1 MSVQPIEE
9 IILKLEADT
18 LSTFTKVSETMA
30 QYSDAMYLLKFNSE
44 NIEHIR
50 KFYLGLESLKEA
62 FDAVIE
68 ASRLMSKLK
77 GFDLDS

>member
-1 MSVQPIEE
+1 MSSQSLEE

-18 LSTFTKVSETMA
+18 LSTFTKVSETMS
-30 QYSDAMYLLKFNSE
+30 QYCDAFYLLKFDSENSE
-44 NIEHIR
+44 QVH
-50 KFYLGLESLKEA
+50 KFYDGLESLKEA

-68 ASRLMSKLK
+68 ASRIMSKLK